1 MYNNLFNFSDDL
13 FSELEQLQRQLVG
26 RNIVSNIR
34 PVARG
39 SFPAINLGST
49 PSSVEVYAFVPG
61 VDAKSLDIQID
72 KNLLTLQGERNLALP
87 KEDNKLTVYAQ
98 ERFSGKFKR
107 VITLPDDVDVN
118 KVTASYKE
126 GVLHISIQRR
136 AEAQPKRI
144 EIQ

>member
-72 KNLLTLQGERNLALP
+72 KNLLTLQGERNLVLP

-107 VITLPDDVDVN
+107 VITLPDDVDVS

>member
-1 MYNNLFNFSDDL
+1 MYNTLFNFSDDL
-13 FSELEQLQRQLVG
+13 FSELEQWQRQLVG

-61 VDAKSLDIQID
+61 VEAKSLDIQID
-72 KNLLTLQGERNLALP
+72 KNLLTLQGERTLALP

-107 VITLPDDVDVN
+107 VITLPDDVDVS
-118 KVTASYKE
+118 KVNASYKD

-136 AEAQPKRI
+136 EEAQPKRI

>member
-1 MYNNLFNFSDDL
+1 MYGSFLNFSDDL
-13 FSELEQLQRQLVG
+13 FGELENLQRQLVG
-26 RNIVSNIR
+26 RSVVSNIR

-61 VDAKSLDIQID
+61 VDSKALDIQID
-72 KNLLTLQGERNLALP
+72 KNLLTLQGERVLELP
-87 KEDNKLTVYAQ
+87 KEDNKSTVYAQ

-107 VITLPDDVDVN
+107 VITLPDDVDVS
-118 KVTASYKE
+118 KVKATCKD

-136 AEAQPKRI
+136 EEAQPKRI
-144 EIQ
+144 EIH

>member
-1 MYNNLFNFSDDL
+1 MYNTVFNFSDDL
-13 FSELEQLQRQLVG
+13 FSELEQWQRHWVG
-26 RNIVSNIR
+26 RNSVSTIR

-49 PSSVEVYAFVPG
+49 PSSVEVYAFIPG

-72 KNLLTLQGERNLALP
+72 KNLLTLQGERHLELP
-87 KEDNKLTVYAQ
+87 KEDSKLTVYAQ

-118 KVTASYKE
+118 KVSASYKE

-136 AEAQPKRI
+136 EEAQPKRI